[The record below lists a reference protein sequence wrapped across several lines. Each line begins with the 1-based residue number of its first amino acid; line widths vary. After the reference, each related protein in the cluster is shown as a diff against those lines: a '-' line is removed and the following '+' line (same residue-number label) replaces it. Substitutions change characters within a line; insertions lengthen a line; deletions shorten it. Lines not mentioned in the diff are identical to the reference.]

1 MGYAGTNSDNE
12 KVKWTFGKGNDV
24 NAENDVNRSGGS
36 AVDVCSDVF
45 RDVIVENDVNRSGG
59 VAVGVCSDV
68 FTIYK
73 NKK

>member
-36 AVDVCSDVF
+36 AVDYLVMYLVMLSL
-45 RDVIVENDVNRSGG
+45 
-59 VAVGVCSDV
+59 
-68 FTIYK
+68 K
-73 NKK
+73 MM

>member
-1 MGYAGTNSDNE
+1 MLIIIPKERESTC
-12 KVKWTFGKGNDV
+12 TQ
-24 NAENDVNRSGGS
+24 
-36 AVDVCSDVF
+36 SDVF